1 MELERVSVMALRTVP
16 VKLKNRNKELVVN
29 ASLDDASTT
38 TYINCDVAEE
48 LELQGPL
55 ETVSISI
62 MNGNVKTYQT
72 MPVARELLSCGG
84 TLKHYILGYTTYKTT
99 LNMNPTEWKSQC
111 KRMASSQKSAI
122 SKTGY
127 LSNHRYSNCCRSSR
141 PP

>member
-1 MELERVSVMALRTVP
+1 MELARVSVMALRTVP

-55 ETVSISI
+55 ETVSIST

-99 LNMNPTEWKSQC
+99 LNMNPTEWRVNAKEWLHLR
-111 KRMASSQKSAI
+111 KARFPKLG
-122 SKTGY
+122 T
-127 LSNHRYSNCCRSSR
+127 
-141 PP
+141 

>member
-55 ETVSISI
+55 ETVSIST
-62 MNGNVKTYQT
+62 MNGNMKTIKQ
-72 MPVARELLSCGG
+72 
-84 TLKHYILGYTTYKTT
+84 
-99 LNMNPTEWKSQC
+99 WQ
-111 KRMASSQKSAI
+111 
-122 SKTGY
+122 
-127 LSNHRYSNCCRSSR
+127 
-141 PP
+141 